1 MLDPLHDLPAL
12 ALGHPPYRRP
22 LRDVSCAEHGAP
34 TKPIAAAA
42 MPLRQGHV
50 ARAPSLSAPP
60 RPRLCAP
67 GHPSPQCNA
76 VRRAASA
83 APAPSEPWPAASRRE
98 RPVCAIFSSRVGH
111 GRKAPRQMPDSLGA
125 ACVLASCQP
134 RRLERAGPFDT
145 SAVLAWDRSRLGPPV
160 AASSRLCVLPL
171 TQWPWPQVWGA
182 SWGTDTY
189 VDRWRPHRRYSTSE
203 LCCLSPP
210 LPLEH
215 LFLIVLLPHCRFRR
229 RSPPFPTPPPPSP
242 PSVTTW

>member
-22 LRDVSCAEHGAP
+22 LRDVSCAEHGAA

-83 APAPSEPWPAASRRE
+83 APRPIGALASRVPTRE
-98 RPVCAIFSSRVGH
+98 AGVRDILLAGGTRP
-111 GRKAPRQMPDSLGA
+111 
-125 ACVLASCQP
+125 
-134 RRLERAGPFDT
+134 
-145 SAVLAWDRSRLGPPV
+145 
-160 AASSRLCVLPL
+160 
-171 TQWPWPQVWGA
+171 
-182 SWGTDTY
+182 
-189 VDRWRPHRRYSTSE
+189 
-203 LCCLSPP
+203 
-210 LPLEH
+210 
-215 LFLIVLLPHCRFRR
+215 
-229 RSPPFPTPPPPSP
+229 
-242 PSVTTW
+242 